1 LNAPFQA
8 IAAKFAALK
17 QRERWMV
24 FMAGMAVIYAVLNV
38 VALSP
43 ALKKQQ
49 LLTAEMTQSQ
59 SQLSDMQQQIFTLKQ
74 NPVLD
79 IDRENQQKI
88 AALNLKVQAQNQE
101 LALLQKGLVTPERMP
116 ALLKS
121 LIRSDAQLQLVG
133 IKTQEPTQYSFQ
145 KNAALQPQGLS
156 PQNIPAEAG
165 YSYVKPNTGAA
176 SSGVAQEAHAVIYK
190 HGLALTLS
198 GNYLD
203 LLHYAEALQGLSNQ
217 VLWDNAVLITKEYPV
232 SELTVTVYTLS
243 LDKTWLSI

>member
-24 FMAGMAVIYAVLNV
+24 FMAGMAVIYAVLNA

-59 SQLSDMQQQIFTLKQ
+59 SQLSDMQQQIATLKQ

-88 AALNLKVQAQNQE
+88 AALNLKVQAQNQQ

-133 IKTQEPTQYSFQ
+133 IKTHEPTQYSVQ
-145 KNAALQPQGLS
+145 KNAALQ
-156 PQNIPAEAG
+156 
-165 YSYVKPNTGAA
+165 PNTGAA
-176 SSGVAQEAHAVIYK
+176 SSGVPTEAHALIYK

-203 LLHYAEALQGLSNQ
+203 LLHYAEALQGLSSQ